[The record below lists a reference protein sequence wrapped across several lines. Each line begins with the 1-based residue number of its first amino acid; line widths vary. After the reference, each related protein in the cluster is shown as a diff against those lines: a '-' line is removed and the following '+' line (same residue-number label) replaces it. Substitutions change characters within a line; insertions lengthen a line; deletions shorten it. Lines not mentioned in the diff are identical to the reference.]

1 MPWTPLKGIARAII
15 KQEEKAVR
23 VSEFKRALMNEI
35 GVTGKD
41 TLRKYIRIAEEMGWI
56 EFDGTDILKLR
67 PERIEERWR

>member
-15 KQEEKAVR
+15 KQKEKAVR

-56 EFDGTDILKLR
+56 EFDGVDILKLY